1 VVFDDLVAL
10 NHIIPHSIQL
20 IYSHQAAA
28 GAGIKTAQLET
39 LFDLVNVTEAA
50 NDGIIIRD
58 FFDLFFG
65 EVFCLTTDICY
76 VSSERLEKFRKQS
89 VLCLN
94 QVNQLYF
101 RKGAW
106 DAFIIVLIQVAKN
119 NFICDV
125 SLIGFL
131 KVIYCF
137 AYRFKDSRQ
146 LAVEVEYGILIGFP
160 ENI

>member
-1 VVFDDLVAL
+1 MA
-10 NHIIPHSIQL
+10 
-20 IYSHQAAA
+20 
-28 GAGIKTAQLET
+28 
-39 LFDLVNVTEAA
+39 EAA
-50 NDGIIIRD
+50 NDRIIICN

-76 VSSERLEKFRKQS
+76 VSSERLEKFGKQS

-106 DAFIIVLIQVAKN
+106 VAFIIVLIQVAKN

-137 AYRFKDSRQ
+137 AYRFKVSRQ